1 METDRKDVQTM
12 KKVVPILLMIGLI
25 LCALIGGL
33 GYTAYK
39 KYAPVKERADLT
51 SLYGASGDEVA
62 LFLDDELQEAKGSF
76 QNGQVYLPVSWVNQ
90 NLNERFYWDANE
102 QLLVYTLPESIV
114 YMDRNTRGESGAPV
128 IITRANAVD
137 ETAEADEEE
146 NVYLSEELIAEYTD
160 VRLTAFA
167 EDGVH
172 QADASSEKGAGNQ
185 TGEKAG
191 RKTGNAPETDVKRMF
206 VDRKWETEEWT
217 ALKSAGAVRER
228 GGIKSLVVVQE
239 PKGAKVR
246 VLETMERWAK
256 VRTEDGHMGYI
267 EKRRLGDSEN
277 VTYIST
283 FEAPVYTSISMEE
296 KVCLV
301 WHQVTSMEANR
312 TLTKLLNQ
320 TKGVNVVSPTWFA
333 LTDNEGNF
341 TSLADRSYVDSLH
354 NQGIQVWALIDNFSK
369 DVQTEILLSRT
380 SVRQKLISGL
390 MEQVETYDLD
400 GLNLDFESLKESAGP
415 HYIQF
420 IRELSVACRQKQIVL
435 SVDNY
440 VPASYNAYYNRREQ
454 GIVADYVI
462 IMGYD
467 EHYSGG
473 EAGPVASY
481 PYVKNGIEGTLKEV
495 PKNKV
500 INAIPFYT
508 RVWKEHAD
516 GTTSSDALGIA
527 DAKAWV
533 DSNQV
538 SLHWQDEIGLYYG
551 EISNAEVRKEIWL
564 EEETSIGLK
573 MDLIRDYDLAGVACW
588 KLGFEPAS
596 IWEVVKVNE

>member
-1 METDRKDVQTM
+1 M
-12 KKVVPILLMIGLI
+12 KKVVPILLLIGLI
-25 LCALIGGL
+25 LCAVIGGL
-33 GYTAYK
+33 GYTAYR
-39 KYAPVKERADLT
+39 KYAPTRERADL
-51 SLYGASGDEVA
+51 SRLYGVSGDEVA
-62 LFLDDELQEAKGSF
+62 LFLDDELQEAKGIAE
-76 QNGQVYLPVSWVNQ
+76 NGQVYLPVSWVNQ
-90 NLNERFYWDANE
+90 NINERFYWDSNE

-114 YMDRNTRGESGAPV
+114 YMDNSTRGSSGAPV
-128 IITRANAVD
+128 FLTEARA
-137 ETAEADEEE
+137 ADGEDS
-146 NVYLSEELIAEYTD
+146 VYLSQELIAEYTNI
-160 VRLTAFA
+160 RMKPF
-167 EDGVH
+167 
-172 QADASSEKGAGNQ
+172 
-185 TGEKAG
+185 TGEKSLSENQAEPG
-191 RKTGNAPETDVKRMF
+191 VNRMF
-206 VDRKWETEEWT
+206 LDRKWDGEEWIT
-217 ALKSAGAVRER
+217 LKSAGAVRER
-228 GGIKSLVVVQE
+228 GGIKSPVVAQE
-239 PKGAKVR
+239 PKGAQVR
-246 VLETMERWAK
+246 VLEELERWAK
-256 VRTEDGHMGYI
+256 VRTEDGYMGYI
-267 EKRRLGDSEN
+267 EKRRLGDGEQ

-283 FEAPVYTSISMEE
+283 FEEPVYTNISMEE

-312 TLTKLLNQ
+312 TLTKLLSN

-341 TSLADRSYVDSLH
+341 TSLADRSYVDTLH
-354 NQGIQVWALIDNFSK
+354 DQGIQVWALIDNFSK
-369 DVQTEILLSRT
+369 DVQTEVLLSRT
-380 SVRQKLISGL
+380 SVRQKLIAGL
-390 MEQVETYDLD
+390 MQEVEAYGLD

-440 VPASYNAYYNRREQ
+440 VPAAYNSYYNRKEQ

-495 PKNKV
+495 PKEKV

-508 RVWKEHAD
+508 RVWKEKAD

-533 DSNQV
+533 DSNKV
-538 SLHWQDEIGLYYG
+538 SLYWQEEMGLYYG
-551 EISNAEVRKEIWL
+551 ETSSPEVRKEIWL
-564 EEETSIGLK
+564 EEETSVGKK
-573 MDLIRDYDLAGVACW
+573 MELIREYDLAGVACW

-596 IWEVVKVNE
+596 IWEIVKVNE

>member
-1 METDRKDVQTM
+1 M

-25 LCALIGGL
+25 LCAVIGGL

-39 KYAPVKERADLT
+39 KYAPVRERADLT
-51 SLYGASGDEVA
+51 SLYDASGDEVA
-62 LFLDDELQEAKGSF
+62 LFLDNELQEAKGIF
-76 QNGQVYLPVSWVNQ
+76 QNGLVYLPVTWVNQ

-102 QLLVYTLPESIV
+102 ALLVYTLPESIV
-114 YMDRNTRGESGAPV
+114 YMDRAASSSSSAPLFV
-128 IITRANAVD
+128 I
-137 ETAEADEEE
+137 TAEETDIED
-146 NVYLSEELIAEYTD
+146 NVYLSEELVSEYTD
-160 VRLTAFA
+160 VRLTSFTSQQDLPEEQA
-167 EDGVH
+167 ET
-172 QADASSEKGAGNQ
+172 S
-185 TGEKAG
+185 
-191 RKTGNAPETDVKRMF
+191 VKRMF
-206 VDRKWETEEWT
+206 IDRTWESEEWIT
-217 ALKSAGAVRER
+217 LKSAGAVRER
-228 GGIKSLVVVQE
+228 GGIKSLVVAQE
-239 PKGAKVR
+239 PKGAQVR
-246 VLETMERWAK
+246 VLETMERWVK
-256 VRTEDGHMGYI
+256 VRTEDGYMGYI
-267 EKRRLGDSEN
+267 EKRRLGDREK

-283 FEAPVYTSISMEE
+283 FEAPVYTNISMEE

-301 WHQVTSMEANR
+301 WHQVTSMDANR
-312 TLTKLLNQ
+312 TLEKLLSN

-333 LTDNEGNF
+333 LMDNEGNY
-341 TSLADRSYVDSLH
+341 TSLADRSYVDALH
-354 NQGIQVWALIDNFSK
+354 AQGIQVWALIDNFSK

-380 SVRQKLISGL
+380 SIRRKLISSL
-390 MEQVETYDLD
+390 MQEVETYGLD

-440 VPASYNAYYNRREQ
+440 VPAPYNSYYNRREQ

-481 PYVKNGIEGTLKEV
+481 PYVKNGIEGTLEEV
-495 PKNKV
+495 PKEKV

-508 RVWKEHAD
+508 RVWKENAD

-533 DSNQV
+533 NSNKV
-538 SLHWQDEIGLYYG
+538 SLYWQDEIGLYYG

-564 EEETSIGLK
+564 EEETSIGRK
-573 MDLIRDYDLAGVACW
+573 MELIRDYDLAGVACW

-596 IWEVVKVNE
+596 IWEVVKVNESITPLQATGHGS